1 MGLLLPG
8 NVERALP
15 HEGEVGHKQGWNG
28 PWPMVFDEAHQAIK
42 KLGTRPL
49 SVAEL
54 MGMDDKQEKMFLDGI
69 GRNYATT
76 LEQRYGNTVV
86 VRRYK
91 NVWMEQGTGS
101 YKCGEISDLQG
112 KRILFF

>member
-1 MGLLLPG
+1 
-8 NVERALP
+8 
-15 HEGEVGHKQGWNG
+15 
-28 PWPMVFDEAHQAIK
+28 
-42 KLGTRPL
+42 
-49 SVAEL
+49 
-54 MGMDDKQEKMFLDGI
+54 MFLDGI